1 MVSKQSYRW
10 MKVIKFLSL
19 NKRITINNVKGMTE
33 LENHYFAISDEINDS
48 AKDHKMDGTTGW
60 KDDGF

>member
-1 MVSKQSYRW
+1 

-19 NKRITINNVKGMTE
+19 NKRITVNNVKGMTE
-33 LENHYFAISDEINDS
+33 LENHYFAISDEINDW
-48 AKDHKMDGTTGW
+48 AKDHKMDGTIGW